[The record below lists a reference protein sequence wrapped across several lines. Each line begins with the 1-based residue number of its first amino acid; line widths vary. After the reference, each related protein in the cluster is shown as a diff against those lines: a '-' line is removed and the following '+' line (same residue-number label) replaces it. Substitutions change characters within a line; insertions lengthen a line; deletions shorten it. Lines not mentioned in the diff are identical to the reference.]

1 MSANA
6 VTVTILDREYAVSCP
21 PEEHQGLIEAARY
34 LDAKMR
40 AIRSNAKLVGLER
53 IAVMA
58 ALNIAHESI
67 QAKSELQRVD
77 VDVSGELQRMNAKL
91 EAALL
96 ASVR

>member
-1 MSANA
+1 MSTTA
-6 VTVTILDREYAVSCP
+6 VTVTILDRHYAVSCP
-21 PEEHQGLIEAARY
+21 PEEHQGLIEAAAY

-40 AIRSNAKLVGLER
+40 SIRSSAKLVGLDR

-67 QAKSELQRVD
+67 QARTELKRVD
-77 VDVSGELQRMNAKL
+77 VDVSEELRRMNQKL
-91 EAALL
+91 EAALV